1 MENTFDKEA
10 YKAKKKEE
18 LDQAYDYLNEATNE
32 IKGSVDSY
40 VKYLDVQSH
49 FDRYSVSNALLVFK
63 QCPDAV
69 QLKPFDVW
77 KGQNVAV
84 NKGEK
89 GISLLE
95 PRKFTGKDGTEKT
108 AYGVRKLFDRTQTSA
123 TSFRRGEFKCEN
135 PKNLLV
141 ALVKEPPCQV
151 EPVSTMDG
159 ESLALYSRGNNKIY
173 VKRGL
178 EAEVF
183 FKEVTHELA
192 HAMLAKDN
200 PAYKRENYEEK
211 AKAISYLLG
220 RKYGMTAE
228 APKNVPEE
236 WESMTEKE
244 VRADLNTVR
253 NAYSRLHESIYA
265 ALEKMKAKEEREER

>member
-18 LDQAYDYLNEATNE
+18 LDQAYDYLNEATND

-63 QCPDAV
+63 QSPDAV
-69 QLKPFDVW
+69 QLKTFDGW
-77 KGQNVAV
+77 KEQNVNI

-89 GISLLE
+89 GISLIE
-95 PRKFTGKDGTEKT
+95 PRKFTGKDGNEKT
-108 AYGVRKLFDRTQTSA
+108 SYGVRKVFDRSQTSA
-123 TSFRRGEFKCEN
+123 PQYGNNKNCES
-135 PKNLLV
+135 PKMLLV
-141 ALVKEPPCQV
+141 ALVKNPPYPV
-151 EPVSTMDG
+151 EPVTTMDG
-159 ESLALYSRGNNKIY
+159 DNLALFSKGNEKIY

-178 EAEVF
+178 EIEEF

-211 AKAISYLLG
+211 AQAISYLLG
-220 RKYGMTAE
+220 EKYGMKVE
-228 APKNVPEE
+228 PPKSVPKD
-236 WESMTEKE
+236 WEMMKEKE

-253 NAYSRLHESIYA
+253 NAFSKLHESIYA
-265 ALEKMKAKEEREER
+265 SLEKQKAKVEREER